1 MSGIGLVFGGGGAK
15 GAYEIG
21 AWKAICKM
29 NINSSI
35 RIYAGTSIG
44 AINIALIQLL
54 DYEQVS
60 RLWLKNNME
69 RIFAAGGIN
78 YKEIIDIIFNIRN
91 GEKIN
96 FDGLLS
102 RDGLTELLH
111 KIGIDKLENLKY
123 DFYATAVN
131 ISESSKNVNFIKP
144 ALDWYDGKKTG
155 ITEYIN
161 LKNRDYDFIEKMLLA
176 TSSLPIVYPPVE
188 IEGNYYVDGG
198 INDNLPIYPIYNRGF
213 KKIIAVSTERMN
225 KNILIKKFP
234 HAEILL
240 IHPSV
245 YLGNLFN
252 GTLNFNSRKLNQ
264 MYRLGYNDALN
275 GIRKSG
281 LYS

>member
-21 AWKAICKM
+21 AWKAICKT

-35 RIYAGTSIG
+35 RIYSGTSIG
-44 AINIALIQLL
+44 AINIALIQLM
-54 DYEQVS
+54 DCEQVS
-60 RLWLKNNME
+60 RLWLRNNIE

-78 YKEIIDIIFNIRN
+78 YKEIIDIIFNIRK
-91 GEKIN
+91 GRKIN

-102 RDGLTELLH
+102 REGLTELFH
-111 KIGIDKLENLKY
+111 KIGIDKLENIKY
-123 DFYATAVN
+123 DFYASAVN
-131 ISESSKNVNFIKP
+131 ISESSKDVNFIKP
-144 ALDWYDGKKTG
+144 ALDWYDGRKTG
-155 ITEYIN
+155 VTEYIN

-176 TSSLPIVYPPVE
+176 TTALPIVYPPVE
-188 IEGNYYVDGG
+188 IGGNYYVDGG
-198 INDNLPIYPIYNRGF
+198 VNDNLPIHPIYHRGF
-213 KKIIAVSTERMN
+213 RKIIAVSTERIN
-225 KNILIKKFP
+225 KNLLIKKFP
-234 HAEILL
+234 LAEILL

-264 MYRLGYNDALN
+264 MYRLGFNDALN

-281 LYS
+281 FYS